1 MTERIRNSVTGA
13 PVWIPRASRSISAP
27 TTFDREN
34 PITVLKR
41 YELKYILT
49 REQTGFL
56 REKLMGR
63 VLVDQFGKT
72 TIASLYY
79 DTPDA
84 RLIRASLEK
93 PAFKEKIRL
102 RSYGPADERSPVYLE
117 LKRKAHKIVYKR
129 RIRTTLPQAGRF
141 FDRTDDLES
150 EGQIGRELAAFRD
163 YYGTLRPSCL
173 IASDRTAFFEPG
185 GDLRLTVDE
194 NPRWRD
200 EELRL
205 DRGTEGTPLLP
216 EGGTILEIKVQEAL
230 PLWLSSALC
239 EGKIYQGSFSKYGEA
254 YRQRLLNVNPKER

>member
-1 MTERIRNSVTGA
+1 MSKNIQCCFE
-13 PVWIPRASRSISAP
+13 
-27 TTFDREN
+27 
-34 PITVLKR
+34 R
-41 YELKYILT
+41 YEKKYLLT
-49 REQTGFL
+49 REQYEAML
-56 REKLMGR
+56 RGMAAQMRPDEYGSYS
-63 VLVDQFGKT
+63 
-72 TIASLYY
+72 ISNIYY
-79 DTPDA
+79 DTEDD

-102 RSYGPADERSPVYLE
+102 RSYGPADEKTPVYLE

-150 EGQIGRELAAFRD
+150 EGQIGRELAVFRD

-216 EGGTILEIKVQEAL
+216 EGSTILEIKVQEAL